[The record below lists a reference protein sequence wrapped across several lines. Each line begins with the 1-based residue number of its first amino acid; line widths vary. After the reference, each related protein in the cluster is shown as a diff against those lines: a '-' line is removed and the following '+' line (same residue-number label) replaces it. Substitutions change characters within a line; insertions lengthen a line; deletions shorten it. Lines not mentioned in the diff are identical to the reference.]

1 MMPGILIAVVIGL
14 IFAIVVNVLSDILP
28 QYRMQEAEDENDKSE
43 GNYSEQSASG
53 PIETNSVGRWS
64 WSPMQLIKLRSL
76 LVTLLIVAAS
86 VYLWQRE
93 DTALMALIHIFYVA
107 LFTLI
112 AVIDIEHRLVLTVL
126 MIPAFVLAL
135 VEIAFSGRIGIG
147 NAMIGY
153 AVAQIVQLSFYM
165 FGALY
170 LTIIN
175 ARSNEPIREVAFGF
189 GDVTLATFCGMVVGF
204 PNVIYMLVLMILI
217 GGTMGFVYL
226 VIRLIITRRYQAH
239 MVIPYGPAIVA
250 AAALLLLWSDTIV
263 PYLMGQR

>member
-1 MMPGILIAVVIGL
+1 MPGIAIAVVVGL
-14 IFAIVVNVLSDILP
+14 IFAVIVNMLADVLP
-28 QYRMQEAEDENDKSE
+28 QYRMQDSDDETETVEGEASEESTDEIATPE
-43 GNYSEQSASG
+43 RAS
-53 PIETNSVGRWS
+53 RWI
-64 WSPMQLIKLRSL
+64 WSPGRLLTLRSL
-76 LVTLLIVAAS
+76 IVTLLIVMVS
-86 VYLWQRE
+86 IYLWNRE
-93 DTALMALIHIFYVA
+93 ATTVLAIVHIFYVA

-112 AVIDIEHRLVLTVL
+112 AVIDIEHRLILTVL
-126 MIPAFVLAL
+126 MIPVFVIAL
-135 VEIAFSGRIGIG
+135 IEIALSGRITVG

-153 AVAQIVQLSFYM
+153 AVAQLVQLSFYI

-204 PNVIYMLVLMILI
+204 PDVINMLVLMILI

-226 VIRLIITRRYQAH
+226 VIRLIITRRYQRN

-250 AAALLLLWSDTIV
+250 AAALLLLWGDQIV
-263 PYLMGQR
+263 PYLLGVR

>member
-1 MMPGILIAVVIGL
+1 MSGIAIAVVVGL
-14 IFAIVVNVLSDILP
+14 IFAVIVNMLSDVLP
-28 QYRMQEAEDENDKSE
+28 QYRMQDSDDETEIVAAD
-43 GNYSEQSASG
+43 
-53 PIETNSVGRWS
+53 ETEVSTGDIIAKEPAARWS
-64 WSPMQLIKLRSL
+64 WSLGRLLTVRSL
-76 LVTLLIVAAS
+76 IVTLLIVAIS
-86 VYLWQRE
+86 IYLWNRE
-93 DTALMALIHIFYVA
+93 ATTVLAIVHVFYIA

-112 AVIDIEHRLVLTVL
+112 AVIDIEHRLILTVL
-126 MIPAFVLAL
+126 MIPAFVIAL
-135 VEIAFSGRIGIG
+135 IEITLSGRITVG

-153 AVAQIVQLSFYM
+153 AVAQLVQLSFYI

-204 PNVIYMLVLMILI
+204 PEVINMLVLMVLI

-226 VIRLIITRRYQAH
+226 VIRLIITRRYQRN

-250 AAALLLLWSDTIV
+250 AAALLLLWGDQIV
-263 PYLMGQR
+263 PYLLGVR